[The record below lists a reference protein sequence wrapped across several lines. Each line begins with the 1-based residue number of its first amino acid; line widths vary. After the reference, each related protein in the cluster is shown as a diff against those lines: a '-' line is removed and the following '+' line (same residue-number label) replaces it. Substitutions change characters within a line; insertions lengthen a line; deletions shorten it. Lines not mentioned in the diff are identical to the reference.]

1 MCTAERSDCYNYG
14 MGGSEAPTTGRT
26 SFLARAIAGMTGLD
40 VYWRSDG
47 RWARAA
53 AGSTPSSLLEA
64 LEPEI
69 MGERFGRTHSGSTI
83 VADDYGFSW
92 LTGAYH
98 DDVIVVGPFLLG
110 TLSARG
116 AELLARSGALPPS
129 RTEEEVQ
136 GIADVL
142 LLANSAADRTDFRGE
157 DGLTAAAVRRVDVSG
172 SHNPAVD
179 PTYRVEAASIA
190 RRYEYERGIRDAVAR
205 GDRAALSSA
214 IGGGFETR
222 PFYHRLPGNPLR
234 IEKNL
239 TVVLNTILRNSAEAG
254 GLLPLLVHGI
264 SDEFAVR
271 IEQARRVDDMAPLR
285 TEMMYRY
292 CDAVRRHSIAHHS
305 MPVRLVTTRILTDLA
320 ADHSLSELA
329 EVAGCSPSYL
339 SRLFRAEY
347 GTTIGAFIRERRIA
361 EARWMLAQSDTPLA
375 EITDAL
381 GFGSL
386 NYFRRVFRQVTGTTP
401 GVYRRQYRRSP

>member
-1 MCTAERSDCYNYG
+1 
-14 MGGSEAPTTGRT
+14 
-26 SFLARAIAGMTGLD
+26 
-40 VYWRSDG
+40 
-47 RWARAA
+47 
-53 AGSTPSSLLEA
+53 
-64 LEPEI
+64 
-69 MGERFGRTHSGSTI
+69 
-83 VADDYGFSW
+83 
-92 LTGAYH
+92 
-98 DDVIVVGPFLLG
+98 
-110 TLSARG
+110 
-116 AELLARSGALPPS
+116 
-129 RTEEEVQ
+129 
-136 GIADVL
+136 
-142 LLANSAADRTDFRGE
+142 
-157 DGLTAAAVRRVDVSG
+157 
-172 SHNPAVD
+172 VD
-179 PTYRVEAASIA
+179 PTYRVEAASVA

-205 GDRAALSSA
+205 GDRAALSSV
-214 IGGGFETR
+214 IGDGFETR

-271 IEQARRVDDMAPLR
+271 IEQARRVEDMAPLR

-292 CDAVRRHSIAHHS
+292 CDAVRRHSVAHHS

-347 GTTIGAFIRERRIA
+347 DTTIGAFIRERRIA
-361 EARWMLAQSDTPLA
+361 EARWMLAQSDIPLV

-401 GVYRRQYRRSP
+401 GVYRRQYRRPP